1 MVHTEET
8 QQSMTP
14 CEHAVEMLWIQAD
27 MAKTCK
33 ALVSAA
39 GDVCI
44 HTAHV
49 TAFGER
55 PSVTLDFH
63 VHVASDHCDA

>member
-1 MVHTEET
+1 
-8 QQSMTP
+8 
-14 CEHAVEMLWIQAD
+14 

-39 GDVCI
+39 EDVCI

-63 VHVASDHCDA
+63 VHVASDHCDSSDA